1 MSAKACAPDDVFNKY
16 CAELSVPR
24 LITTWSIEMSKQQLV
39 DTLSN
44 RGYRFDLNQFSADQL
59 LQLLR
64 ESDVLYHQVRK
75 DGIDSKRESITAATV
90 KSGKGKESEQTARH
104 LEYGISGV
112 EAQFKINYNLPT
124 VHSEVRV
131 EDAVSVAREKEH
143 ISHGNSDRQA
153 VAESPLA
160 DSSSQHAQGE
170 RQKGVTGGKRRS
182 NPISDKESESKV
194 EQGKEKKMMTNKEI
208 DPQFKQRVDDVQS
221 RLSALARKLRLEN
234 SVWKKIDSTKG
245 EYVQYLEP
253 MKEVLEFVKA
263 GHQKS
268 QDRKAT
274 LETYGR
280 KMLAQHEE
288 NLEKEKNEIAAV
300 ESMLAELQ

>member
-104 LEYGISGV
+104 LEYGTSGV
-112 EAQFKINYNLPT
+112 EAQSKINYNLPT

-153 VAESPLA
+153 AAESPLA

-208 DPQFKQRVDDVQS
+208 DPQFKQRVDTLQT
-221 RLSALARKLRLEN
+221 RLLHVAIKSGVHGATTIKVRKLEGRYEGVFRLMT
-234 SVWKKIDSTKG
+234 D
-245 EYVQYLEP
+245 
-253 MKEVLEFVKA
+253 VLEEIKDHFREEWEYMEMRRGWGQKFAQDAVDKMTEVKA
-263 GHQKS
+263 
-268 QDRKAT
+268 
-274 LETYGR
+274 
-280 KMLAQHEE
+280 
-288 NLEKEKNEIAAV
+288 EIPKIEAL
-300 ESMLAELQ
+300 LAELK